1 MRDLGPEVPV
11 MRPDLHRALDV
22 ASWDAVGAAPSPV
35 PPGQAIPGRSPGG
48 DLNTLSG
55 SGGGINETYQI
66 LVSTQLWTIKR
77 FHGGRSLELP
87 TDTNPEEV
95 EKEHHEP

>member
-1 MRDLGPEVPV
+1 
-11 MRPDLHRALDV
+11 MRPVLHRALDV
-22 ASWDAVGAAPSPV
+22 GSWDAVGEVPSPV
-35 PPGQAIPGRSPGG
+35 PPREAISGQSPGG

-55 SGGGINETYQI
+55 SGGDINETYQI
-66 LVSTQLWTIKR
+66 LASTQLWTIKR
-77 FHGGRSLELP
+77 FHGGRNLELP

>member
-55 SGGGINETYQI
+55 SGGDINETYQI

-95 EKEHHEP
+95 EKENHEP

>member
-1 MRDLGPEVPV
+1 MRDVGPEAPL
-11 MRPDLHRALDV
+11 MRPVLHRALDV
-22 ASWDAVGAAPSPV
+22 ASWDAVGADPLPV
-35 PPGQAIPGRSPGG
+35 PPREAISGQSPGG
-48 DLNTLSG
+48 DLHTLSG
-55 SGGGINETYQI
+55 SGDDINETYQI
-66 LVSTQLWTIKR
+66 LASTQLWTIKR

>member
-22 ASWDAVGAAPSPV
+22 APWDAVGAAPSPV

-55 SGGGINETYQI
+55 SGGDINETYQI
-66 LVSTQLWTIKR
+66 LAGTQLWTIKR

>member
-1 MRDLGPEVPV
+1 MTSILKCHTQSGFG
-11 MRPDLHRALDV
+11 
-22 ASWDAVGAAPSPV
+22 AS
-35 PPGQAIPGRSPGG
+35 
-48 DLNTLSG
+48 T
-55 SGGGINETYQI
+55 NETYQI